1 LLEQKG
7 DKIHIE
13 EMNGE
18 KGKANFTC
26 SVEGQECAVKDDGHA
41 ETATMYF
48 NGSRLVQIRERGQE
62 TLKQRL
68 TLSADGK
75 TMTVETVPLSSGQR
89 SETTSFSRQQR

>member
-1 LLEQKG
+1 
-7 DKIHIE
+7 
-13 EMNGE
+13 MNGE

-26 SVEGQECAVKDDGHA
+26 SVEGWECAVKDDGHA
-41 ETATMYF
+41 EKVTIYF

-89 SETTSFSRQQR
+89 SETTSFRRQQS